1 MTKKPRIFYRKSK
14 VSKMNETAL
23 QAVKRAKAVDTIEK
37 QIKKGR
43 NLLTFFGL
51 IVVDIFVIVVLS
63 G

>member
-1 MTKKPRIFYRKSK
+1 
-14 VSKMNETAL
+14 MNETAL